1 MAMPTWISPFKHPR
15 ALVVDDSTTLQ
26 RLLDLTLR
34 PLGVDVEFASRGDDA
49 IALALSKSYDVI
61 FLDVMLPGADGYQV
75 CKAVKRDARAKHVA
89 VIMLTSKDSAFDK
102 VKGIMAGTNAYLT
115 KPVERPSLLAALDQ
129 HAPGLLAAG
138 AYWLERRSTSQ
149 NLRQKLR
156 QARGSGRAAD
166 SAPDSTQQSNFHKD
180 PQQ

>member
-1 MAMPTWISPFKHPR
+1 MAIPISISPFKHPR

-34 PLGVDVEFASRGDDA
+34 SLGVEVEFAARGDDA

-115 KPVERPSLLAALDQ
+115 KPVDRARLLAALDQ

-138 AYWLERRSTSQ
+138 AFWLERDASANR
-149 NLRQKLR
+149 LRQR
-156 QARGSGRAAD
+156 RGGAFAAH
-166 SAPDSTQQSNFHKD
+166 SAPNSTQQFQKD
-180 PQQ
+180 SQQ

>member
-1 MAMPTWISPFKHPR
+1 MATPISISPFKHPR

-34 PLGVDVEFASRGDDA
+34 PLGVDVEFAARGDEA

-61 FLDVMLPGADGYQV
+61 FLDVMLPGVDGYQV

-102 VKGIMAGTNAYLT
+102 VKGIMAGTNAYLI
-115 KPVERPSLLAALDQ
+115 KPLERPKLLAAIDQ

-138 AYWLERRSTSQ
+138 AFWLARNATIHKV
-149 NLRQKLR
+149 RQG
-156 QARGSGRAAD
+156 RGDVRAAE
-166 SAPDSTQQSNFHKD
+166 SVPDPT
-180 PQQ
+180 

>member
-1 MAMPTWISPFKHPR
+1 MAIPISISPFKHPR

-34 PLGVDVEFASRGDDA
+34 PLGVEVEFAARGDDA

-75 CKAVKRDARAKHVA
+75 CKAVKRDERAKHVA

-115 KPVERPSLLAALDQ
+115 KPVDRTKLLAALQ
-129 HAPGLLAAG
+129 LHAPGLLAAG
-138 AYWLERRSTSQ
+138 AFWLERHATTHR
-149 NLRQKLR
+149 LRQGN
-156 QARGSGRAAD
+156 ARAAN
-166 SAPDSTQQSNFHKD
+166 SAPDSIQQSNFQKD
-180 PQQ
+180 AQQ